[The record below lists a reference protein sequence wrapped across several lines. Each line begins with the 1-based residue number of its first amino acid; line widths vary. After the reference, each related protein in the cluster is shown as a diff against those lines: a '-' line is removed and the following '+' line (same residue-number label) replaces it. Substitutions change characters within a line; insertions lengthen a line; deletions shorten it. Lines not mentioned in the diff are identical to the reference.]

1 MAIQFENVTFYY
13 NSKSKIDPVLKKINL
28 KINAKNDFIALIG
41 KIGSGKSTLVQLM
54 NSLLIPKE
62 GYIEIFN
69 RKIDKKTSPQLLT
82 SFKKKIGLVFQF
94 PEYQIFENTVLKDVM
109 FGPKNFNMTNEEAKK
124 KAIEALKQVGLEEE
138 LFDSSPF
145 KLSEGQQRKV
155 AIAGV
160 LAMEPS
166 ILILDEPTRGLDI
179 DSQKQI
185 MSILQKKNQ
194 KDNKTII
201 FITHDINLVSE
212 YANKVL
218 LLEKGKIIFYG
229 YKEDFFHNV
238 ELSKFNFIEP
248 RTFQIL
254 KFLNKELEIPFEYKY
269 SSFELFKYL
278 KEVCESYKK
287 ND

>member
-13 NSKSKIDPVLKKINL
+13 NGKSKIDPVLKKINL

-69 RKIDKKTSPQLLT
+69 RKIDKKTSTQLLT

-109 FGPKNFNMTNEEAKK
+109 FGPKNFNMTNEEAKR
-124 KAIEALKQVGLEEE
+124 KAIEALTQVGLEEE

-155 AIAGV
+155 AIAGI

-212 YANKVL
+212 YANKVI

-269 SSFELFKYL
+269 SSLDLFKYL